1 MKHLL
6 CAFLVTLPVAIGCGG
21 GAQQEGEKP
30 KTAAS
35 QDHVPANS
43 GFVDPRAKTADGKPE
58 GATTS
63 SAEAGGGAASPAGAQ
78 GGAGATGAVAGAGGP
93 TPLVSEDPRNPAA
106 SPPATKGGPKVS
118 KAECEKSFDR
128 YLELAIGS
136 DPRLAGVSKEMIAQ
150 ARAGATAQK
159 GDPCVTEPPTRAQY
173 TCAMA
178 AKTTGQWESC
188 MR

>member
-1 MKHLL
+1 MRHLL
-6 CAFLVTLPVAIGCGG
+6 SAFLVTLPVAFGCGG
-21 GAQQEGEKP
+21 GAQEGEKP

-63 SAEAGGGAASPAGAQ
+63 SAGGAAG
-78 GGAGATGAVAGAGGP
+78 GAGGP

-118 KAECEKSFDR
+118 KAECEKSFDK